1 MNEQINTVLQS
12 YIDNNELAQSVL
24 IVHQDGTPVYKKC
37 FGYADLEKREPVKFD
52 SVFRIMS
59 MTKVVIA
66 LCILKLVE
74 EGRLNLDDPLEK
86 YIPEFA
92 DQLVAKPGQYE
103 FVPDRPLKMLSYLLT
118 FSMDKVK
125 GEKKERSIT
134 IRDLLSHSSG
144 LEQGMIGLLN
154 LQKNKKLRL
163 GSLRDC
169 VNMYSRYLLDFQP
182 GTDTSYSPLAGF
194 NILGYLLTLISNES
208 LESFMQKN
216 ICVPLNMKNTSFFLD
231 ENGRS
236 KLVKVYKR
244 KKDKLVNVTDTDEDL
259 YGVMRMIPESFE
271 AGSGGLYST
280 AEDYEHLAR
289 MLLNKGMFEG
299 RQVFRKETIELL
311 QKPGAYRYLEKDPGL
326 TWGLGVKIR
335 MDPEKAGSSAS
346 KGTYGWSG
354 AFGTHFFVSPHD
366 DLEAVFMTN
375 RSDLDGAS
383 SYVSKRIEELVFKY
397 WKKGS

>member
-1 MNEQINTVLQS
+1 M
-12 YIDNNELAQSVL
+12 
-24 IVHQDGTPVYKKC
+24 
-37 FGYADLEKREPVKFD
+37 
-52 SVFRIMS
+52 
-59 MTKVVIA
+59 
-66 LCILKLVE
+66 
-74 EGRLNLDDPLEK
+74 
-86 YIPEFA
+86 
-92 DQLVAKPGQYE
+92 
-103 FVPDRPLKMLSYLLT
+103 
-118 FSMDKVK
+118 
-125 GEKKERSIT
+125 
-134 IRDLLSHSSG
+134 
-144 LEQGMIGLLN
+144 
-154 LQKNKKLRL
+154 
-163 GSLRDC
+163 
-169 VNMYSRYLLDFQP
+169 
-182 GTDTSYSPLAGF
+182 
-194 NILGYLLTLISNES
+194 
-208 LESFMQKN
+208 
-216 ICVPLNMKNTSFFLD
+216 NMKNTSFFLD

-383 SYVSKRIEELVFKY
+383 SYVSKKIEELVFKY